1 MAEPG
6 IYLLDTNAVS
16 HIMRN
21 TAGAVAQ
28 RYREHL
34 LSTEP
39 PRMVTSVVVQCELA
53 FGLAKTP
60 SPRLQAAYDI
70 QMQQLPVLPLDEDVV
85 GYYASLRAALELAGT
100 PMGANDLLIAA
111 HALAVG
117 ATVVTN
123 DTDFLRVPGL
133 AVENWLLAPS

>member
-1 MAEPG
+1 MAEPST
-6 IYLLDTNAVS
+6 YLLDTNAVS

-34 LSTEP
+34 LGTSP
-39 PRMVTSVVVQCELA
+39 PRMVTSAVVQCELA
-53 FGLAKTP
+53 FGLAKKP

-70 QMQQLPVLPLDEDVV
+70 QMRQLPVLPLDSDVV
-85 GYYASLRAALELAGT
+85 GHYASLRATLELAGT

-117 ATVVTN
+117 ATVVTD

-133 AVENWLLAPS
+133 AVENWLLA